1 MNEPATPAPRA
12 PPPYRP
18 APPARE
24 GYTSTIVDPG
34 SLQAFL
40 DAAPVIAWMKNDG
53 GDYVFQNAACERYFG
68 TDPNDWFGVGE
79 EQLHPNAEGHTA
91 SEYDR
96 AVTRSQQPLHTRETR
111 TAADGSQAEF
121 LVLRFPFIDAHGR
134 HCVGGIAVNL
144 SDSPESSP
152 A

>member
-1 MNEPATPAPRA
+1 MSEEDASMNEPATPT
-12 PPPYRP
+12 
-18 APPARE
+18 RE

-68 TDPNDWFGVGE
+68 TGPNDWFGVGE
-79 EQLHPNAEGHTA
+79 EELHPNAEGHAA
-91 SEYDR
+91 SEHDR
-96 AVTRSQQPLHTRETR
+96 TVLLTQELMHTRETR
-111 TAADGSQAEF
+111 TAVDGSREEF
-121 LVLRFPFIDAHGR
+121 QVLRFPFIDARGR